1 MKGFADL
8 SHFFVQKFS
17 GKQMLIFK
25 RRLAGISVILPEI
38 TENQI
43 SIKLHFFPSVRLYK
57 SSLSVNTRKKT
68 TLKIIRLQLGQK
80 MVQVMFFFDVYNH
93 SKKTQKIQ
101 FKYLCGHYCKFYII
115 CIFLVHRG
123 GMKPN

>member
-25 RRLAGISVILPEI
+25 RRLPGISVILPEI

-43 SIKLHFFPSVRLYK
+43 SIKLHFFLR
-57 SSLSVNTRKKT
+57 
-68 TLKIIRLQLGQK
+68 
-80 MVQVMFFFDVYNH
+80 
-93 SKKTQKIQ
+93 
-101 FKYLCGHYCKFYII
+101 
-115 CIFLVHRG
+115 
-123 GMKPN
+123 